1 MEKEKNNSLKLL
13 ENEKILLNQQE
24 QENIFSQNY
33 ILFDQSEVVKST
45 IFYKK
50 KDKNAKNFIKNN
62 KKNLP
67 IKKKQDR

>member
-24 QENIFSQNY
+24 QKNIFSQNY

-45 IFYKK
+45 FVSELHQKVNIFQ
-50 KDKNAKNFIKNN
+50 NSQSF
-62 KKNLP
+62 
-67 IKKKQDR
+67 IKKKTKMLKTL

>member
-45 IFYKK
+45 FVSELHQKVNIFQ
-50 KDKNAKNFIKNN
+50 NPQSF
-62 KKNLP
+62 
-67 IKKKQDR
+67 IKKKTKMLKTL

>member
-45 IFYKK
+45 FVSELHQQVNIFQ
-50 KDKNAKNFIKNN
+50 NSQSF
-62 KKNLP
+62 
-67 IKKKQDR
+67 IKKKTKMLKTL